1 MVVAVD
7 REQLRVLSEIAES
20 EDLLT
25 LDGVLRRLAQS
36 NTVKRLLGN
45 SGCRLSG
52 DISRFGDIEL
62 VLQPNMKE
70 TQLLRRMLEC
80 QRNVTRRYQP
90 AGGRHSWT

>member
-7 REQLRVLSEIAES
+7 REQQQLRVLSEIGES

-52 DISRFGDIEL
+52 DISSFGDIEL
-62 VLQPNMKE
+62 VLQPNMKG
-70 TQLLRRMLEC
+70 TQLLLKNVRMPLQCYETLSISRR
-80 QRNVTRRYQP
+80 
-90 AGGRHSWT
+90 